1 MSGSEPTDA
10 HTSVRRRRLVFRAW
24 HRGTREMDLI
34 MGRFADACAGTLDPS
49 EIDAFEALMDAPD
62 GEIFRWIT
70 GSLPVPANYDTDL
83 LRRIRA
89 FHTATGPL
97 HG

>member
-1 MSGSEPTDA
+1 MSDHQPTDA
-10 HTSVRRRRLVFRAW
+10 NDSVRRRRLVFRAW
-24 HRGTREMDLI
+24 HRGTREMDLV
-34 MGRFADACAGTLDPS
+34 MGRFADAHAMTLNLEDLIS
-49 EIDAFEALMDAPD
+49 FEALMDAPD

-70 GSLPVPANYDTDL
+70 GSLPTPNNFDTAL

-89 FHTATGPL
+89 FHSPTGPL